1 MHSLPL
7 RHLRSPLIKLTVSLN
22 HFPFPFP
29 WARTPASLG
38 CLLVGD
44 RMRLTLGCHAPAGHS
59 ATLLSHRC
67 PQSTSPGCRHAM
79 CHQWG
84 AAPSLLTVI
93 IFNDLFGCNA
103 FLINCFTGMRCP
115 NWPDTIGCWQTE
127 GNVCFF
133 PRETSPLGT
142 TTLQQSLRLWGRLP
156 HTSWLLQVC
165 KGRFSLFSPFGTP
178 STYSIC

>member
-1 MHSLPL
+1 MSNTFASPWTIAHQTPLSMGFPRHEYWSGLPFSPTADLSYSNLSLWHLLHWWMHSLPL

-79 CHQWG
+79 CHQ
-84 AAPSLLTVI
+84 
-93 IFNDLFGCNA
+93 
-103 FLINCFTGMRCP
+103 
-115 NWPDTIGCWQTE
+115 
-127 GNVCFF
+127 
-133 PRETSPLGT
+133 
-142 TTLQQSLRLWGRLP
+142 
-156 HTSWLLQVC
+156 
-165 KGRFSLFSPFGTP
+165 
-178 STYSIC
+178 